1 MAFVWWISVVG
12 ECGRAG
18 WLMRGRENMQPDVSL
33 PERGGGGLT
42 SGDGVR
48 VSGARVSVAHFFG
61 GGFYVGGEVVGRVDE
76 DCA

>member
-1 MAFVWWISVVG
+1 MWEGWVVDEREG
-12 ECGRAG
+12 EYAAR
-18 WLMRGRENMQPDVSL
+18 REFA
-33 PERGGGGLT
+33 GGGGLT

>member
-12 ECGRAG
+12 ECRRAG
-18 WLMRGRENMQPDVSL
+18 WLMRGGEYAHRREL
-33 PERGGGGLT
+33 AGEGGGLT

>member
-1 MAFVWWISVVG
+1 MVDEG
-12 ECGRAG
+12 G
-18 WLMRGRENMQPDVSL
+18 NMHTDVSL
-33 PERGGGGLT
+33 PEGGGLT

-48 VSGARVSVAHFFG
+48 VSGACVSVAHFFG